1 MGLKEELSREL
12 SKDSSI
18 YAVKSNLLGR
28 GYLESDIN
36 AALKSMIDVKTEE
49 NNRNN
54 KLLSWKEFFDRI
66 GYGFASQ
73 QFINI
78 LFMLSGA
85 SLFLVGLISGIKT
98 AITYLLS
105 GFLKEYSK
113 VKYFGKSF
121 ISTAGIIYGLSFL
134 GMAFAVVI
142 KMPLLFIISLLVGSI
157 GVIAHG
163 DLYVIFHN
171 ILLRGE
177 RRKTFLRFI
186 SYFGILITAL
196 SLIVAGVL
204 MEIFPITGTSFSI
217 NPSWMDL
224 ASPIHFK
231 IYGYLLAFEITAI
244 MFILSGYLMSFI
256 DEKKETLYSS
266 SLYVSTFMKQYF
278 ENANASSRIFI
289 KNKKILLLTIAA
301 MVTIVVQIIGNSYL
315 GIFIYEHFKNQ
326 FLGGFMN
333 VALIFVIA
341 LITSIAGTMLTKSF
355 AKSLGEA
362 PMLVFGTLL
371 IALLPLTMYFNPNL
385 YAIGLAT
392 ALSVI
397 GGAVVGVAQGLI
409 GERLMDERE
418 LSTYFTGLGYI
429 SIIPILVLVT
439 IGAIVA
445 QVFTLQ
451 ILFLALGIILALIV
465 MPVYFILVLIVDAE
479 YRKEHRR

>member
-1 MGLKEELSREL
+1 
-12 SKDSSI
+12 
-18 YAVKSNLLGR
+18 
-28 GYLESDIN
+28 
-36 AALKSMIDVKTEE
+36 
-49 NNRNN
+49 
-54 KLLSWKEFFDRI
+54 
-66 GYGFASQ
+66 
-73 QFINI
+73 
-78 LFMLSGA
+78 
-85 SLFLVGLISGIKT
+85 
-98 AITYLLS
+98 
-105 GFLKEYSK
+105 
-113 VKYFGKSF
+113 
-121 ISTAGIIYGLSFL
+121 
-134 GMAFAVVI
+134 
-142 KMPLLFIISLLVGSI
+142 
-157 GVIAHG
+157 
-163 DLYVIFHN
+163 
-171 ILLRGE
+171 
-177 RRKTFLRFI
+177 
-186 SYFGILITAL
+186 
-196 SLIVAGVL
+196 
-204 MEIFPITGTSFSI
+204 
-217 NPSWMDL
+217 
-224 ASPIHFK
+224 
-231 IYGYLLAFEITAI
+231 
-244 MFILSGYLMSFI
+244 
-256 DEKKETLYSS
+256 
-266 SLYVSTFMKQYF
+266 
-278 ENANASSRIFI
+278 
-289 KNKKILLLTIAA
+289 